1 MNSVFFL
8 ALVLGVAYGQRDAD
22 DKCSFAC
29 LAVLRPVCG
38 TDGETYSNE
47 CYLMLAN
54 CDKKPEDQVKVD
66 YKGECKNCPRVCTF
80 EYNPVC
86 GSDGVTYSNLCHL
99 NVASCRKPDDNIHLI
114 SQGSCTN
121 KSR

>member
-22 DKCSFAC
+22 DTCLLIC
-29 LAVLRPVCG
+29 LANWRPVCG
-38 TDGETYSNE
+38 TDGKTYSNE
-47 CYLMLAN
+47 CYLKSAN
-54 CDKKPEDQVKVD
+54 CYKKPEDWVKVD
-66 YKGECKNCPRVCTF
+66 YKGVCNCPRVCTF
-80 EYNPVC
+80 EYRPVC

-99 NVASCRKPDDNIHLI
+99 NVASCRNPDDDIHLI